1 LLEIAMRN
9 QEATLSSPL
18 VLHLG
23 QALLRLSDEEFYRF
37 CQLHRDLRFERTR
50 NGDLIVMPPT
60 GGETGRRNTSLT
72 AQLAN
77 WSEVDGTGIAFDSST
92 GFRLPLG
99 GERSPDVSWVRLERW
114 EALTPE
120 QRDQFPPLAPDFV
133 VELRSKTDSLD
144 ELRAKMAEYID
155 NGVRLG
161 WLLDP
166 STQTAWIYTGD
177 GGVTKVDA
185 PETLSGDPVL
195 PGFTLQLVK
204 IWQ

>member
-1 LLEIAMRN
+1 MRDPDAM
-9 QEATLSSPL
+9 LSSPL

-23 QALLRLSDEEFYRF
+23 QALLRLSDDEFYRF

-77 WSEVDGTGIAFDSST
+77 WSDTDGRGVTFDSST

-99 GERSPDVSWVRLERW
+99 GERSPDVSWVRQERW
-114 EALTPE
+114 DALTPE
-120 QRDQFPPLAPDFV
+120 QRKQFPPLAPDFV
-133 VELRSKTDSLD
+133 IELRSESDSLD
-144 ELRAKMAEYID
+144 ELKAKMAEYIE

-166 STQTAWIYTGD
+166 STRTAWIYTGD
-177 GGVTKVDA
+177 GEVRTLEA
-185 PETLSGDPVL
+185 PETLSGEPVL
-195 PGFTLQLVK
+195 PGFTLRLAKV
-204 IWQ
+204 WQ